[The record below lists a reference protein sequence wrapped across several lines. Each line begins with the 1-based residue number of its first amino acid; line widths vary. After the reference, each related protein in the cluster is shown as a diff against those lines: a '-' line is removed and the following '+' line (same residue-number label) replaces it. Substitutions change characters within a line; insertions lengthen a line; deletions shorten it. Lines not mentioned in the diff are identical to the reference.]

1 MSSKKK
7 AAAGVTRKTDK
18 SATPIRTPQKNGTAE
33 AGRPAVRDTARASA
47 AAAASLRTS
56 EPQSEKRVAAEERT
70 EQLAVAFAGMQ
81 TSFASAGL
89 GMLAVNGTILD
100 MMRRNVSSGLDL
112 AQKLARAE
120 TPLQS
125 VQLQLAY
132 WREQSSVFAAQA
144 RELRELS
151 SELVT
156 GAAMR

>member
-1 MSSKKK
+1 
-7 AAAGVTRKTDK
+7 
-18 SATPIRTPQKNGTAE
+18 
-33 AGRPAVRDTARASA
+33 
-47 AAAASLRTS
+47 
-56 EPQSEKRVAAEERT
+56 
-70 EQLAVAFAGMQ
+70 MQ

-112 AQKLARAE
+112 ARKLARAE